1 MKKLLV
7 IAVCCMLFCGC
18 KANREINNN
27 NNNFQSNEKNETI
40 NYENKFLYCGIYTKI
55 ENNTI
60 YSYEW
65 YEIYF
70 NNKGNTSKICYTVLM
85 GGKNLGTSCDM
96 EISSNII
103 NYNLVLDYYKKKGFT
118 CFLEDIK
125 Q

>member
-1 MKKLLV
+1 MKKILFAV
-7 IAVCCMLFCGC
+7 VCCLVLGGC
-18 KANREINNN
+18 EANREINNN
-27 NNNFQSNEKNETI
+27 NNFESNEKNETI
-40 NYENKFLYCGIYTKI
+40 SYENKFLYCGIYTKV

-70 NNKGNTSKICYTVLM
+70 NNEGSTSKICYTVLTD
-85 GGKNLGTSCDM
+85 GKNLGTNCDM
-96 EISSNII
+96 EIPSNII

>member
-18 KANREINNN
+18 KTNREINNDN
-27 NNNFQSNEKNETI
+27 SFQSNEKNETI

-70 NNKGNTSKICYTVLM
+70 NNKGDTSKICYTVLTE
-85 GGKNLGTSCDM
+85 GKNLGTNCDM
-96 EISSNII
+96 GISSNII
-103 NYNLVLDYYKKKGFT
+103 NYNLALDYYKKKGFT